1 MRRHR
6 LRTALII
13 AALLAGGLPLLDW
26 LTRQP
31 PAHAAA
37 CADGQAPWLRYPGA
51 SASACW
57 PDAPAPFALA
67 WFATPDT
74 EDEIMAHY
82 GAALAGP
89 RWHVRRL
96 APRRWEIAFA
106 SAYDGRETEERI
118 FLLAFQRSLWGETS
132 VTIEQ
137 TLTRDRSGDTF

>member
-31 PAHAAA
+31 PAH
-37 CADGQAPWLRYPGA
+37 
-51 SASACW
+51 
-57 PDAPAPFALA
+57 
-67 WFATPDT
+67 
-74 EDEIMAHY
+74 
-82 GAALAGP
+82 AGP